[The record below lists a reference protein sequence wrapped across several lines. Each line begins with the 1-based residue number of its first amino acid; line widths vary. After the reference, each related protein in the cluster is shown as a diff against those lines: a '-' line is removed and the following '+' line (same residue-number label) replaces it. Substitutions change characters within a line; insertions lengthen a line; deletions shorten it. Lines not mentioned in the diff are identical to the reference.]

1 MLKKL
6 VFYTRL
12 CHKFIRKDA
21 VNNEDYRKEYNK
33 VSTTYNNWLNEMGQ
47 FTDKIINLDHIQ
59 KENKLKILD
68 FACGTG
74 YISKGLLEKGINCKI
89 TAVDYSDKMLEQFRY
104 LEDDRLKIVHYDGIK
119 FLENT
124 DEKYDVIFIGWAL
137 PYFNYK
143 ELFKLFKKVLNPGG
157 VVKII
162 ANIQGTLSEI
172 EDVFI
177 KVMYKNQKKIIKPMY
192 IRFNLPNG
200 KSGLIKW
207 FNKYGFKEVEVQ
219 EYERL
224 VVFEEAEELLKWL
237 NETGSVAG
245 TACIFENYDS
255 VKDNLIEEIKKTKYK
270 NGKYEINHKFAYGT
284 FKLI

>member
-1 MLKKL
+1 MNKELNKTID
-6 VFYTRL
+6 FYRFLAT
-12 CHKFIRKDA
+12 DT

-104 LEDDRLKIVHYDGIK
+104 LKDSRLKIVHYDGIK
-119 FLENT
+119 FLKNT
-124 DEKYDVIFIGWAL
+124 EEKYDVIFIGWAL
-137 PYFNYK
+137 PYFNYR
-143 ELFKLFKKVLNPGG
+143 ELFKLFKEVLNPGG

-172 EDVFI
+172 EDIFI
-177 KVMYKNQKKIIKPMY
+177 KVMYKNQRKIIKPMD
-192 IRFNLPNG
+192 IRFNLPKG
-200 KSGLIKW
+200 KAGLIKW
-207 FNKYGFKEVEVQ
+207 FNQYGFKEVEVQ
-219 EYERL
+219 EDERV

-237 NETGSVAG
+237 NETGAVAG

-284 FKLI
+284 FKLR